1 MDDAN
6 SKEIKKIPYNIL
18 KKKIYPNNDETNN
31 ISSSNIAKNIKII
44 GEQVEN
50 RTNARENNIQI
61 KNQSEERNNES
72 INKFKDGINSNSS
85 TNIIFIRNN
94 KGLIN
99 NTIEKLMNSQI
110 EVENEKNTPEH
121 CYFEFEKR
129 KLEHL
134 FYLT

>member
-6 SKEIKKIPYNIL
+6 SKENKKITYNIL
-18 KKKIYPNNDETNN
+18 KKKIHGNNDETNN
-31 ISSSNIAKNIKII
+31 ISSNLAKNIKII
-44 GEQVEN
+44 GEQVKN
-50 RTNARENNIQI
+50 RFNARENNIQI

-72 INKFKDGINSNSS
+72 INKVNDDINSNSS
-85 TNIIFIRNN
+85 KNIIFIRNN

-121 CYFEFEKR
+121 CYFKFEKR
-129 KLEHL
+129 KLENL